1 MSGWIKGPGG
11 VARGLAGGL
20 VVLLAAGGLAA
31 ESPGWSV
38 SGEVRVTCPMTVGG
52 SFEAKTGTLSGN
64 VTLTTARPAAF
75 EGELSVDLKTID
87 TGIDL
92 RNHHLRDNYLEVGK
106 GEGFERAVLTDIR
119 LGDVDAGSFQ
129 GRTEFTGTFLLHG
142 VKKPITG
149 QADIK
154 REGSSVRIE
163 ATFPVT
169 IADHAI
175 DKPQYLGV
183 GVKSQVQ
190 VKVSLLA
197 TPVAAGV
204 SR

>member
-1 MSGWIKGPGG
+1 
-11 VARGLAGGL
+11 
-20 VVLLAAGGLAA
+20 
-31 ESPGWSV
+31 
-38 SGEVRVTCPMTVGG
+38 
-52 SFEAKTGTLSGN
+52 
-64 VTLTTARPAAF
+64 
-75 EGELSVDLKTID
+75 
-87 TGIDL
+87 
-92 RNHHLRDNYLEVGK
+92 
-106 GEGFERAVLTDIR
+106 
-119 LGDVDAGSFQ
+119 
-129 GRTEFTGTFLLHG
+129 